1 MACITGINGEFV
13 TSGRIDDLSMVHAAL
28 TSLLEAGN
36 ERGAIKVM
44 AIFDNEETKQ
54 RNKTGSCIARAPQHT
69 ETYMQFTRMDR

>member
-1 MACITGINGEFV
+1 M

-44 AIFDNEETKQ
+44 AIFDNEETQ
-54 RNKTGSCIARAPQHT
+54 EAEQNRELHRPCSA
-69 ETYMQFTRMDR
+69 TY